1 MIKDFYDV
9 IVVGGGPAGSMA
21 AIEISKSGYSVC
33 ILEKDRDIGMPVR
46 CGEAIGYTGL
56 NQFYKPKKSWIAA
69 ELNGVDLISPNG
81 IDVKINFKS
90 ETGYILNRRVFD
102 YDLSNIAVQNG
113 SEVYTKSYV
122 EDLIIENGYVSGV
135 IVNNLNKKIKV
146 KSNIVIGAD
155 GIGSRVGRLAGIK
168 TKVRMKDMESC
179 IQYSVSNININQQKM
194 RMYVGSKY
202 APGGYLW
209 IFPKGDGKANI
220 GLGISGKYSKSKSA
234 QKYLDEF
241 MMDNFPE
248 VSILTTVC
256 GGVPCP
262 KPMINPIN
270 DGIMLVGDAAHQIN
284 PMTGGGIASGMRGG
298 QIAGQIA
305 AQSLHDK
312 DYSKEYLMKYP
323 KRLFK
328 EFGNNHN
335 RFYRIKESIHQLDD
349 EDLNYIAEKV
359 SLIPENKR
367 TLSSVFKHAVY
378 KKPSLIVDVFK
389 VFAGI

>member
-155 GIGSRVGRLAGIK
+155 GIGSRIGRLAGIK

-209 IFPKGDGKANI
+209 IIPKGDGKANI
-220 GLGISGKYSKSKSA
+220 GLGISGKYSKSK
-234 QKYLDEF
+234 L
-241 MMDNFPE
+241 
-248 VSILTTVC
+248 
-256 GGVPCP
+256 
-262 KPMINPIN
+262 
-270 DGIMLVGDAAHQIN
+270 
-284 PMTGGGIASGMRGG
+284 
-298 QIAGQIA
+298 
-305 AQSLHDK
+305 
-312 DYSKEYLMKYP
+312 
-323 KRLFK
+323 
-328 EFGNNHN
+328 
-335 RFYRIKESIHQLDD
+335 
-349 EDLNYIAEKV
+349 
-359 SLIPENKR
+359 
-367 TLSSVFKHAVY
+367 
-378 KKPSLIVDVFK
+378 
-389 VFAGI
+389 